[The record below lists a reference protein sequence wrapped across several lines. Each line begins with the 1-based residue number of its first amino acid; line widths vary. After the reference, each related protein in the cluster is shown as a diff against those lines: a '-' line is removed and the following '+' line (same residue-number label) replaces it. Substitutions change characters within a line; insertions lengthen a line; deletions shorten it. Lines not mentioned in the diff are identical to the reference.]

1 MEHETNNTP
10 AMADFEKEINDSFK
24 KISEGDMIT
33 GTVISVSEKEI
44 TLIFSTMP
52 KESSRWKI
60 TAVNQALSPK
70 TWFIPAMR

>member
-1 MEHETNNTP
+1 
-10 AMADFEKEINDSFK
+10 MADFEKEINDSFK

-44 TLIFSTMP
+44 TLDLQYYAEGII
-52 KESSRWKI
+52 RWKI